1 MPKNNTSVVVTGLGA
16 LTPVG
21 NDVPTT
27 WAALL
32 EGRSGIN
39 RITRFDPSPFETQ
52 IAGEVKGFDPQE
64 HFDRKEARRLDR
76 FVQFAVVATRQA
88 LADARLTIN
97 ADNAER
103 VGVVIGTAV
112 GGIETLLTEFEKL
125 QARGPRRLSPFF
137 LPMMIPDTAP
147 GQVAISC
154 GAKGPNI
161 AIVSACATGSNAIG
175 EAAEMIRRGDADAI
189 ISGGSEASLLPIVF
203 AGFNVMGV
211 LSTRNDEPE
220 RACRPFDATRDG
232 LAMSE
237 GAGILILES
246 LEHATRRGARIYGE
260 IIGYGTTADA
270 VDMAAPA
277 EEGEG
282 MARAMKLAL
291 KQAGIRPEEVEYINA
306 HGTGTALNDVS
317 ETAAIKAVFG
327 NHAYHLAVSSTKSMM
342 GHLIGA
348 AGAVEAIVCLKA
360 LQDQIIPATI
370 NYQHPD
376 PQCDLDYV
384 PNEAR
389 PCQLRVVMSNSMGLG
404 GHNACLIFRK
414 L

>member
-27 WAALL
+27 WRALV
-32 EGRSGIN
+32 EGRSGVK

-52 IAGEVKGFDPQE
+52 IAGQVKGFDPQE

-88 LADARLTIN
+88 LEDAKLTIN

-125 QARGPRRLSPFF
+125 QAGGPRRLSPFF
-137 LPMMIPDTAP
+137 LPMMLADAAS

-161 AIVSACATGSNAIG
+161 AIVSACASGSNAIG

-189 ISGGSEASLLPIVF
+189 ISGGSEAPLLPIVF

-232 LAMSE
+232 PAMSE

-246 LEHATRRGARIYGE
+246 LKHATARGAKIYGE
-260 IIGYGTTADA
+260 IIGYGSTADA
-270 VDMAAPA
+270 THMAAPA
-277 EEGEG
+277 EGGEG
-282 MARAMKLAL
+282 MARAMRLAL
-291 KQAGIRPEEVEYINA
+291 QQAGIRPEEVDYINA
-306 HGTGTALNDVS
+306 HGTGTALNDVN
-317 ETAAIKAVFG
+317 ETVAIKTVFG
-327 NHAYHLAVSSTKSMM
+327 KHAYNLAVSSTKSMI
-342 GHLIGA
+342 GHLMGA
-348 AGAVEAIVCLKA
+348 GGAVEAIACLKA

-389 PCQLRVVMSNSMGLG
+389 PCRLRVVMSNSMGLG
-404 GHNACLIFRK
+404 GHNACLIFRR

>member
-1 MPKNNTSVVVTGLGA
+1 MSNNNIRVVVTGLGA

-27 WAALL
+27 WRALV
-32 EGRSGIN
+32 EGRSGIK
-39 RITRFDPSPFETQ
+39 RITRFDPSPFKTQ
-52 IAGEVKGFDPQE
+52 IAGEVKGFEPRE
-64 HFDRKEARRLDR
+64 HFNRKEARRLDR

-88 LADARLTIN
+88 LEDAKLTIN

-103 VGVVIGTAV
+103 VGVIIGSAV
-112 GGIETLLTEFEKL
+112 GGIETLLTAFEKL

-137 LPMMIPDTAP
+137 LPMMLSDTAP
-147 GQVAISC
+147 GQVVISC
-154 GAKGPNI
+154 GAKGPNM
-161 AIVSACATGSNAIG
+161 AIVSACATSSNAIG
-175 EAAEMIRRGDADAI
+175 EAAAMIRRGDADAI
-189 ISGGSEASLLPIVF
+189 ISGGSEAPLVPITL
-203 AGFNVMGV
+203 AGFNVMGI

-232 LAMSE
+232 PAMSE
-237 GAGILILES
+237 GASILILES
-246 LEHATRRGARIYGE
+246 LEHATERGAKIYGE
-260 IIGYGTTADA
+260 IIGYGATADA
-270 VDMAAPA
+270 AHIAAPA
-277 EEGEG
+277 EGGEG
-282 MARAMKLAL
+282 MARAMRLAL
-291 KQAGIRPEEVEYINA
+291 QQAGIKPEEVDYINA
-306 HGTGTALNDVS
+306 HGTATALNDVN
-317 ETAAIKAVFG
+317 ETAAIKTVFG
-327 NHAYHLAVSSTKSMM
+327 KHAYNLAVSSTKSMI
-342 GHLIGA
+342 GHLLGA
-348 AGAVEAIVCLKA
+348 AGAVEAIACLKA

-389 PCQLRVVMSNSMGLG
+389 PCQLRVVMSNSMGVG

>member
-1 MPKNNTSVVVTGLGA
+1 MPKDNTSVVVTGLGA
-16 LTPVG
+16 LTPMG

-27 WAALL
+27 WAALV
-32 EGRSGIN
+32 EGRSGIK

-88 LADARLTIN
+88 LEDARLTIN

-137 LPMMIPDTAP
+137 LPMMIADTAP

-154 GAKGPNI
+154 EAKGPNM
-161 AIVSACATGSNAIG
+161 AIVSACATGANAIG
-175 EAAEMIRRGDADAI
+175 EAAEMIRRGHADAI
-189 ISGGSEASLLPIVF
+189 ISGGSEAPLLPIVF

-237 GAGILILES
+237 GAGVLILES
-246 LEHATRRGARIYGE
+246 LEHATDRGARIYGE

-277 EEGEG
+277 EGGEG
-282 MARAMKLAL
+282 MAQAMRLAL
-291 KQAGIRPEEVEYINA
+291 QQAGIRPEEVDYVNA

-317 ETAAIKAVFG
+317 ETAAIKAVLG
-327 NHAYHLAVSSTKSMM
+327 KHAYSLAVSSTKSMM
-342 GHLIGA
+342 GHLMGA
-348 AGAVEAIVCLKA
+348 AGAVEAIACLKA

-376 PQCDLDYV
+376 PRCDLDYV
-384 PNEAR
+384 PNKAR
-389 PCQLRVVMSNSMGLG
+389 PCPLRVVMSNSMGLG

>member
-1 MPKNNTSVVVTGLGA
+1 MSKNNTSVVVTGLGA

-27 WAALL
+27 WTALV
-32 EGRSGIN
+32 EGRSGIK
-39 RITRFDPSPFETQ
+39 RITRFDPSPFKTQ
-52 IAGEVKGFDPQE
+52 IAGEVKGFEPRE
-64 HFDRKEARRLDR
+64 HFNRKEARRLDR

-88 LADARLTIN
+88 LEDAKLTIN

-103 VGVVIGTAV
+103 VGVIIGSAV
-112 GGIETLLTEFEKL
+112 GGIETLLTAFEKL

-137 LPMMIPDTAP
+137 LPMMLSDTAP

-154 GAKGPNI
+154 GAKGPNM
-161 AIVSACATGSNAIG
+161 AIVSACATSSNAIG
-175 EAAEMIRRGDADAI
+175 EAAAMIRRGDADAI
-189 ISGGSEASLLPIVF
+189 ISGGSEAPLVPITL
-203 AGFNVMGV
+203 AGFNVMGI

-232 LAMSE
+232 PAMSE
-237 GAGILILES
+237 GASILILES
-246 LEHATRRGARIYGE
+246 LEHATERGAKIYGE
-260 IIGYGTTADA
+260 IIGYGATADA
-270 VDMAAPA
+270 AHIAAPA
-277 EEGEG
+277 EGGEG
-282 MARAMKLAL
+282 MARAMRLAL
-291 KQAGIRPEEVEYINA
+291 QQAGIRPEEVDYINA
-306 HGTGTALNDVS
+306 HGTATALNDVN
-317 ETAAIKAVFG
+317 ETAAIKTVFG
-327 NHAYHLAVSSTKSMM
+327 KHAYNLAVSSTKSMI
-342 GHLIGA
+342 GHLLGA
-348 AGAVEAIVCLKA
+348 AGAVEAIACLKA

-389 PCQLRVVMSNSMGLG
+389 PCQLRVVMSNSMGVG

>member
-1 MPKNNTSVVVTGLGA
+1 LPKNNIRVVVTGLGA

-27 WAALL
+27 WAALV
-32 EGRSGIN
+32 EGRSGIK
-39 RITRFDPSPFETQ
+39 RITCFDPSPFETQ
-52 IAGEVKGFDPQE
+52 IAGEVKGFDPKE

-76 FVQFAVVATRQA
+76 FVQFAVVATQQA
-88 LADARLTIN
+88 LEDAKLTIN

-154 GAKGPNI
+154 GAKGPNM

-175 EAAEMIRRGDADAI
+175 EAAEIIRRGDADAI
-189 ISGGSEASLLPIVF
+189 ISGGSEAALLPIIF
-203 AGFNVMGV
+203 AGFNIMRV
-211 LSTRNDEPE
+211 LSTHNDEPE

-237 GAGILILES
+237 GAGILVLES
-246 LEHATRRGARIYGE
+246 LEYAMARGARIYGE
-260 IIGYGTTADA
+260 IIGYGSTADA
-270 VDMAAPA
+270 THMAAPA
-277 EEGEG
+277 EGGEG
-282 MARAMKLAL
+282 LARAMRLAL
-291 KQAGIRPEEVEYINA
+291 QQAGIRPEEVDYINA
-306 HGTGTALNDVS
+306 HGTGTALNDVN
-317 ETAAIKAVFG
+317 ETAAIKTVFG
-327 NHAYHLAVSSTKSMM
+327 KHAYDLAVSSTKSMM
-342 GHLIGA
+342 GHLMGA
-348 AGAVEAIVCLKA
+348 GGAVEAIVCLKA
-360 LQDQIIPATI
+360 LQDQIIPGTI

-404 GHNACLIFRK
+404 GHNACLIFRR

>member
-1 MPKNNTSVVVTGLGA
+1 LPKDNTSVVVTGLGA

-27 WAALL
+27 WRALV
-32 EGRSGIN
+32 EGRSGIK

-154 GAKGPNI
+154 GAKGPNM

-270 VDMAAPA
+270 ADMAAPA
-277 EEGEG
+277 EGGEG
-282 MARAMKLAL
+282 MARAMGLAL
-291 KQAGIRPEEVEYINA
+291 QQAGIRPEEVEYINA

-342 GHLIGA
+342 GHLMGA

>member
-88 LADARLTIN
+88 LEDARLTIN
-97 ADNAER
+97 ADNADR
-103 VGVVIGTAV
+103 IGVVIGTAV

-154 GAKGPNI
+154 GAKGPNM

-189 ISGGSEASLLPIVF
+189 ISGGSEASLLPIIF

-237 GAGILILES
+237 GASILILES
-246 LEHATRRGARIYGE
+246 LEHATRRGVRIYGE

-270 VDMAAPA
+270 ADMAAPA
-277 EEGEG
+277 EGGEG
-282 MARAMKLAL
+282 MARAMSLAL
-291 KQAGIRPEEVEYINA
+291 QQAGIRPEEVGYINA

-327 NHAYHLAVSSTKSMM
+327 KHAYSLAVSSTKSMM
-342 GHLIGA
+342 GHLMGA
-348 AGAVEAIVCLKA
+348 AGAVEAIACLKA

>member
-1 MPKNNTSVVVTGLGA
+1 MSNNNIRVVVTGLGA

-27 WAALL
+27 WRALV
-32 EGRSGIN
+32 EGRSGIK
-39 RITRFDPSPFETQ
+39 RITRFDPSPFKTQ
-52 IAGEVKGFDPQE
+52 IAGEVKGFEPRE
-64 HFDRKEARRLDR
+64 HFNRKEARRLDR

-88 LADARLTIN
+88 LEDANLTIN

-103 VGVVIGTAV
+103 VGVIIGSAV
-112 GGIETLLTEFEKL
+112 GGIETLLTAFEKL

-137 LPMMIPDTAP
+137 LPMMLSDTAP

-154 GAKGPNI
+154 GAKGPNM
-161 AIVSACATGSNAIG
+161 AIVSACATSSNAIG
-175 EAAEMIRRGDADAI
+175 EAAAMIRRGDADAI
-189 ISGGSEASLLPIVF
+189 ISGGSEAPLVPITL
-203 AGFNVMGV
+203 AGFNVMGI

-232 LAMSE
+232 PAMSE
-237 GAGILILES
+237 GASILILES
-246 LEHATRRGARIYGE
+246 LEHATERGAKIYGE
-260 IIGYGTTADA
+260 IIGYGATADA
-270 VDMAAPA
+270 AHIAAPA
-277 EEGEG
+277 EGGEG
-282 MARAMKLAL
+282 MARAMRLAL
-291 KQAGIRPEEVEYINA
+291 QQAGIRPEEVDYINA
-306 HGTGTALNDVS
+306 HGTATALNDVN
-317 ETAAIKAVFG
+317 ETAAIKTVFG
-327 NHAYHLAVSSTKSMM
+327 KHAYNLAVSSTKSMI
-342 GHLIGA
+342 GHLLGA
-348 AGAVEAIVCLKA
+348 AGAVEAIACLKA

-389 PCQLRVVMSNSMGLG
+389 PCQLRVVMSNSMGVG